1 MMDRMTGWWQ
11 ERDRREQVLLGIMFA
26 LFILVFGWLAVLRPL
41 DGGLVRAREENAEAI
56 SRLERVR
63 SDALSLKAGKAFAND
78 TAQAIVSRSANEAG
92 FTPTRLD
99 PQAGGRVIVGLAS
112 AKPVA
117 LVKWLQALD
126 AQGVFVEQIGLRP
139 NSDATL
145 AVDATLKARVK

>member
-1 MMDRMTGWWQ
+1 MMERMTDWWRSRSQ
-11 ERDRREQVLLGIMFA
+11 REQILLGTMIA
-26 LFILVFGWLAVLRPL
+26 LFIVVFGWLAVLRPL
-41 DGGLVRAREENAEAI
+41 DAGLARAREDNAAALA
-56 SRLERVR
+56 RLERVR
-63 SDALSLKAGKAFAND
+63 GDALALKSGKIFATD

-99 PQAGGRVIVGLAS
+99 PQAEGRVIVGLAS

-117 LVKWLQALD
+117 LTKWLQALD

-145 AVDATLKARVK
+145 AVDATLRARAK